1 MILDGKLDHYP
12 ESAFMNVGTIEE
24 AIEKGDRLIE
34 QSKQSPTTKSEHP

>member
-1 MILDGKLDHYP
+1 LTGELDRYP

-34 QSKQSPTTKSEHP
+34 QSKQSPATNNEHP